1 MKNRKVYKMKKLT
14 REECEAQIFNKM
26 LEIRDIAA
34 AYMGRTPTYITASW
48 VINDRN
54 VGSVMLNNEY
64 YSVDEDT
71 PINMYRHIDR
81 EGEMVTDND

>member
-1 MKNRKVYKMKKLT
+1 MKRKVCKMKKLT
-14 REECEAQIFNKM
+14 REECEAQICKKV

-34 AYMGRTPTYITASW
+34 AYMGTTPTYIDASW
-48 VINDRN
+48 IINDRN
-54 VGSVMLNNEY
+54 FCSVMFNNEY
-64 YSVDEDT
+64 YGADKDK